1 MYQSMIPMLA
11 EATRLGYTVGAFN
24 AHNLEMVPA
33 MIGAARDLGAPII
46 IQISPG
52 TARYVG
58 MKNLVAVCR
67 SMAEEDIVDVALHL
81 DHATRH

>member
-46 IQISPG
+46 IQISTGNCPLCG
-52 TARYVG
+52 D
-58 MKNLVAVCR
+58 
-67 SMAEEDIVDVALHL
+67 EESGGGVPFHGGG
-81 DHATRH
+81 RHR